1 MSKLK
6 RSSVRVLLAM
16 VALTGSIIITGD
28 TVGQEKTFPVL
39 GPLPPVPIPRD
50 NPQTPAKVELGKLL
64 FFDPRTSGDAST
76 SCASCHDPKQGW
88 GDGGDLSRG
97 YPGTQHWRN
106 SQTVINSAYLKKLFW
121 AGGVGS
127 LESQAIAATTGNL
140 AGNGSPEMIQE
151 RLRQIPEYVR
161 RFKEVFGELPTFDKV
176 VKAISAFER
185 TLVSDA
191 RNVPF
196 DRYMRGDKS
205 ALSDDAKK
213 GLTLFQGKARCIQ
226 CHNGPLFTDEDF
238 HDLAVPNNTAFT
250 EDPLRQIAMRF
261 VAKVK
266 GVPNYMKV
274 DRDLGL
280 FLETKRNDD
289 IGKFRTP
296 PLRELQYTAPYMH
309 NGVFFTL
316 EEVIDFYNKGGGND
330 ANKSPLMMPLGLTA
344 EEKKA
349 LLVFLESLS
358 STEPIMV
365 EAPVLPEY
373 ETSPGAIRSAKKGD

>member
-39 GPLPPVPIPRD
+39 GPLPRVPIPRD

-205 ALSDDAKK
+205 ALSDEAKK

-261 VAKVK
+261 VAKIK

-316 EEVIDFYNKGGGND
+316 EEVIDFYDKGGGND
-330 ANKSPLMMPLGLTA
+330 ANKSSLMMPLGLTA

-358 STEPIMV
+358 GTEPIMV

>member
-205 ALSDDAKK
+205 ALSDEAKK

-316 EEVIDFYNKGGGND
+316 EELIDFYDKGGGND

>member
-6 RSSVRVLLAM
+6 RSSVRVFLAM
-16 VALTGSIIITGD
+16 VALTGSIITTGD
-28 TVGQEKTFPVL
+28 TVGQENTFPVL

-50 NPQTPAKVELGKLL
+50 NPQTPAKVELGRLL
-64 FFDPRTSGDAST
+64 FFDTRTSGDAST
-76 SCASCHDPKQGW
+76 SCASCHDPRQGW

-106 SQTVINSAYLKKLFW
+106 SQTVINSAYLRKLFW

-127 LESQAIAATTGNL
+127 LETQAIAAATGNL

-151 RLRQIPEYVR
+151 RLRQVPEYVR
-161 RFKEVFGELPTFDKV
+161 RFKEVFGAPPTFLNA

-185 TLVSDA
+185 TVVS
-191 RNVPF
+191 NPKKVPF
-196 DRYMRGDKS
+196 DRYMQGEKS
-205 ALSDDAKK
+205 ALSDEAKK

-226 CHNGPLFTDEDF
+226 CHNGPLLTDEGF
-238 HDLAVPNNTAFT
+238 HNLAVPNNSAFT

-261 VAKVK
+261 VAKIK

-280 FLETKRNDD
+280 FLETKGNDD
-289 IGKFRTP
+289 IDKFRTP
-296 PLRELQYTAPYMH
+296 PLRELKYTAPYMH

-316 EEVIDFYNKGGGND
+316 EEVIDFYDQGAGND
-330 ANKSPLMMPLGLTA
+330 PSKSPLMKPLGLTA
-344 EEKKA
+344 EDKKA
-349 LLVFLESLS
+349 LLAFLESLS
-358 STEPIMV
+358 SSEPIIV
-365 EAPVLPEY
+365 EAPALPEY
-373 ETSPGAIRSAKKGD
+373 QAFPKTVQSAKRGD

>member
-97 YPGTQHWRN
+97 YPGTQQWSN
-106 SQTVINSAYLKKLFW
+106 SQAGINSAYLKKLFW

-261 VAKVK
+261 VAKIK

-316 EEVIDFYNKGGGND
+316 EEVIDFYDKGGGND
-330 ANKSPLMMPLGLTA
+330 ANKSSLMMPLGLTA

>member
-6 RSSVRVLLAM
+6 RSSVRVFLAM
-16 VALTGSIIITGD
+16 VALTGLIISTGD
-28 TVGQEKTFPVL
+28 TGGQEKAFPVL

-50 NPQTPAKVELGKLL
+50 NPQPPAKVELGKLL

-76 SCASCHDPKQGW
+76 SCASCHDPRQGW
-88 GDGGDLSRG
+88 GDGSDLSRG

-127 LESQAIAATTGNL
+127 LESQAIAAVTGNL

-151 RLRQIPEYVR
+151 RLRQVPEYVR
-161 RFKEVFGELPTFDKV
+161 RFKEVFGELPTFLNA

-196 DRYMRGDKS
+196 DSYMRGDKS
-205 ALSDDAKK
+205 ALSDEAKK

-261 VAKVK
+261 VAKIK

-296 PLRELQYTAPYMH
+296 PLRELKYTAPYMH

-316 EEVIDFYNKGGGND
+316 EEVIDFYDQGGGND
-330 ANKSPLMMPLGLTA
+330 PSKSPLMKPLGLTA
-344 EEKKA
+344 EDKKA
-349 LLVFLESLS
+349 LLAFLESLS
-358 STEPIMV
+358 SSEPIIV
-365 EAPVLPEY
+365 EAPALPEY
-373 ETSPGAIRSAKKGD
+373 QTFRETVQSAKRGD

>member
-205 ALSDDAKK
+205 ALSDEAKK

-316 EEVIDFYNKGGGND
+316 EEVIDFYDKGGGND

>member
-127 LESQAIAATTGNL
+127 LETQAIAAATGNL

-151 RLRQIPEYVR
+151 RLRQVPEYVR
-161 RFKEVFGELPTFDKV
+161 RFKGVFGELPTFLNA

-185 TLVSDA
+185 TVVSDPKK
-191 RNVPF
+191 VPF
-196 DRYMRGDKS
+196 DRYMQGEKS
-205 ALSDDAKK
+205 ALSGEAIE
-213 GLTLFQGKARCIQ
+213 GLKLFQGKARCIQ

-316 EEVIDFYNKGGGND
+316 EEVIDFYDKGGGND

-373 ETSPGAIRSAKKGD
+373 QAFPETVQSAKRGD

>member
-1 MSKLK
+1 MNQLK
-6 RSSVRVLLAM
+6 RSSVRVLLGI
-16 VALTGSIIITGD
+16 VGLIGSIIITGNA
-28 TVGQEKTFPVL
+28 VGQEKTFPPL
-39 GPLPPVPIPRD
+39 GLLPSVPIPRD
-50 NPQTPAKVELGKLL
+50 NPQTPAKVELGKML

-76 SCASCHDPKQGW
+76 SCASCHDPRQGW

-127 LESQAIAATTGNL
+127 LETQAIAAATGNL

-161 RFKEVFGELPTFDKV
+161 RFKEVFGELPTFLNA
-176 VKAISAFER
+176 VKAISSFER
-185 TLVSDA
+185 TVVSDP
-191 RNVPF
+191 RKVPF

-205 ALSDDAKK
+205 ALSEAAVK
-213 GLTLFQGKARCIQ
+213 GLKLFQGKGRCIQ
-226 CHNGPLFTDEDF
+226 CHHGALLTDEDF
-238 HDLAVPNNTAFT
+238 HNLAVPNNSAFT

-261 VAKVK
+261 VAKIK

-280 FLETKRNDD
+280 FLETKRNED

-296 PLRELQYTAPYMH
+296 PLRELKYTAPYMH

-316 EEVIDFYNKGGGND
+316 EEVIDFYDQGAGND
-330 ANKSPLMMPLGLTA
+330 PSKSPLMKPLGLTA
-344 EEKKA
+344 EDKKA
-349 LLVFLESLS
+349 LLAFLESLS
-358 STEPIMV
+358 SSEPIIV
-365 EAPVLPEY
+365 EAPALPEY
-373 ETSPGAIRSAKKGD
+373 QAFPKTVQSAKRGD

>member
-127 LESQAIAATTGNL
+127 LESQAIAAVTGNL

-151 RLRQIPEYVR
+151 RLRQVPEYVR
-161 RFKEVFGELPTFDKV
+161 RFKEVFGELPTFLNA

-196 DRYMRGDKS
+196 DRHMRGDKS
-205 ALSDDAKK
+205 ALSDEAIK
-213 GLTLFQGKARCIQ
+213 GLKLFQGKARCIQ
-226 CHNGPLFTDEDF
+226 CHHGPLLTDEDF
-238 HDLAVPNNTAFT
+238 HNLAVPNNSAFT

-261 VAKVK
+261 VAKIK

-296 PLRELQYTAPYMH
+296 PLRELKYTAPYMH

-316 EEVIDFYNKGGGND
+316 EEVIDFYDQGGGND
-330 ANKSPLMMPLGLTA
+330 PSKSPLMKPLGLTA
-344 EEKKA
+344 EDKKA
-349 LLVFLESLS
+349 LLAFLESLS
-358 STEPIMV
+358 SSEPIIV
-365 EAPVLPEY
+365 EAPALPEY
-373 ETSPGAIRSAKKGD
+373 QTFRETVQSAKRGD